1 MEVYSTLLWHLRKD
15 VELSYLAHELV
26 EVDRLS
32 PAAWCAIGN
41 SFSLQKDHDQALKC
55 FKRATQLDPK
65 LAYAFTLQ
73 GHEHVSSEEY
83 DKALVAYRSAV
94 SADSRHYN
102 AWYGLGKVFEKT
114 GKYDLS
120 ERHFKTAAQINPT
133 NSVLVCCIGMVL
145 EKTKNL
151 PAALNQYDIAC
162 QLAPRSALS
171 RFKKAK
177 ALMDLRDYHVW
188 LPHLIQGNVLHSD

>member
-26 EVDRLS
+26 DADRLS

-102 AWYGLGKVFEKT
+102 AWYGLG
-114 GKYDLS
+114 
-120 ERHFKTAAQINPT
+120 
-133 NSVLVCCIGMVL
+133 C
-145 EKTKNL
+145 
-151 PAALNQYDIAC
+151 AALPSS
-162 QLAPRSALS
+162 APRNAL
-171 RFKKAK
+171 K
-177 ALMDLRDYHVW
+177 LRLRSLDS
-188 LPHLIQGNVLHSD
+188 LRIIGSFSQ